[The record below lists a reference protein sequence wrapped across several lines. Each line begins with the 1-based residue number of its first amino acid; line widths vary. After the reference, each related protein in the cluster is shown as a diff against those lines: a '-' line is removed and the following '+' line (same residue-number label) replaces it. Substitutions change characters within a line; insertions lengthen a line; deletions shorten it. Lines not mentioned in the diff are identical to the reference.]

1 MAFLTVMDINSKMDI
16 TVFPET
22 FNIVRDDLQEGKYY
36 YLHGKIQKRDERL
49 QMVLN
54 GVQEATEERFW
65 ILLKN
70 HDNDKKIS
78 EILSKYKGHIPVYLH
93 YETTKETIQSK
104 VHLVRKDS
112 GLALDLSEFVV
123 KTVYQ

>member
-54 GVQEATEERFW
+54 GVQEAT
-65 ILLKN
+65 
-70 HDNDKKIS
+70 DNVFG
-78 EILSKYKGHIPVYLH
+78 Y
-93 YETTKETIQSK
+93 
-104 VHLVRKDS
+104 
-112 GLALDLSEFVV
+112 F
-123 KTVYQ
+123 